1 MASTSSVVGK
11 MTAVLPSELRTF
23 HKNPRKGDIPAIAAS
38 LRRHTQYKPITVNL
52 GTHTGRPNEVLAG
65 NHTLLAFRQNGEDYP
80 DDRQWHKIN
89 VFWIDVDND
98 TAERIVV
105 ADNQTG
111 QLGGFDEEQLARLVE
126 GFEGDVEGLGFSEAD
141 VADLAALLEENDNNL
156 PPDSPNGHGPRD
168 DGLINLPGGQDI
180 TDRRENYAE
189 NAANRM
195 VVLSFPI
202 VVFMWVQEKLAAL
215 RAANNLET
223 NTEALVALL
232 EEWSGEQAPAA
243 GPIPPAVDEFFAAE
257 APAGFDDDDDE
268 DGLYDPDAE

>member
-1 MASTSSVVGK
+1 MASTIGK
-11 MTAVLPSELRTF
+11 TTAVAPNDLHTF
-23 HKNPRKGDIPAIAAS
+23 HKNPRRGDVDAIKRS
-38 LRRHTQYKPITVNL
+38 LIRHTQYKPITVNL

-65 NHTLLAFRQNGEDYP
+65 NHTLMAFRDLAADKP
-80 DDRQWHKIN
+80 DDPAWAKIL

>member
-1 MASTSSVVGK
+1 
-11 MTAVLPSELRTF
+11 MTAVLPSDLRVF

-65 NHTLLAFRQNGEDYP
+65 NHTLMAFRQNGEDYP
-80 DDRQWHKIN
+80 DDRQWNKIN

-126 GFEGDVEGLGFSEAD
+126 GFEGDIKGLGFSEAD
-141 VADLAALLEENDNNL
+141 VADLTALLEEREDAALPTANDLSN
-156 PPDSPNGHGPRD
+156 PSARD
-168 DGLINLPGGQDI
+168 DGLINQKDLTTRKD
-180 TDRRENYAE
+180 DAE

-195 VVLSFPI
+195 VVLTLPLARF
-202 VVFMWVQEKLAAL
+202 VWVQQKLEAV
-215 RAANNLET
+215 RKANNIET
-223 NTEALVALL
+223 NTDAVVALL
-232 EEWSGEQAPAA
+232 EEWSGEQAPATDA
-243 GPIPPAVDEFFAAE
+243 ELPENAVDNTEF
-257 APAGFDDDDDE
+257 PADIGTPEGFDGDGDDS
-268 DGLYDPDAE
+268 DAD